1 MVPDQ
6 FAAAE
11 SEDGRTPDQACSLLL
26 LLLAE
31 SHLTR
36 HLSGS
41 MLRRMEALPLPVKS
55 TRQPGKT
62 NLEDGGELRKGYLI
76 NSFEMGQIMAF

>member
-36 HLSGS
+36 HLFER
-41 MLRRMEALPLPVKS
+41 MLRRMVALPLPA
-55 TRQPGKT
+55 G
-62 NLEDGGELRKGYLI
+62 
-76 NSFEMGQIMAF
+76 